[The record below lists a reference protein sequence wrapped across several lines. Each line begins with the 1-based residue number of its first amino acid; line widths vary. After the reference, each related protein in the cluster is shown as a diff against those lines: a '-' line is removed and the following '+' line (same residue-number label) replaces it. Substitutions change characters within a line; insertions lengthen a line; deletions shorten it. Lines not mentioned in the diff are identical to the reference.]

1 MQTNFQ
7 EYEVNVRLRY
17 TSEVFEGDPNDVYE
31 LADLERAT
39 AVTAIQIAFP
49 DSELYELTVDP
60 VIGE

>member
-7 EYEVNVRLRY
+7 EYEVNVRFRY

-31 LADLERAT
+31 LAELERAT
-39 AVTAIQIAFP
+39 AVTAIEIAFP
-49 DSELYELTVDP
+49 EAELFDLTVDP